1 MDDRETLSQK
11 DTTSPPSPGPS
22 AAEGRRRVRIE
33 RVSPSVDGGRYPVK
47 RIPGEPLEVE
57 ADVLADGHE
66 PLRVLLEVSYEGE
79 AVWETQ
85 PMVPEGNDLW
95 TGRLLFRRE
104 GVASFRIRAW
114 ISEVA
119 HWQDGLSKK
128 VQAGQREDFEAW
140 LLEGAEIIR
149 AHLARAPGGARTSD
163 LIQWLSLWEKE
174 GDLDQRVAMAL
185 DKLGGEEAAAF
196 PDPRFVTLSETFRVH
211 VERERALR
219 GAWYE
224 FFPRSSGTV
233 PGLHGTLRD
242 AARRLPA
249 IAAMGFDVVYLPP
262 IHPIGHA
269 FRKGP
274 NNTPAATGIVPGSPW
289 AIGSE
294 EGGHT
299 AIDSRLGTMADF
311 RDFLRTAE
319 ALKLEV
325 ALDLAFQCSPDHPYV
340 RDHPEWFRRR
350 PDGSIHYAENPPK
363 KYQDI
368 YPFDF
373 LSEEWEG
380 LWQELRRVVL
390 FWVGHGI
397 RLFRVDN
404 PHTKPFPFWEW
415 LMKEVR
421 AVDPGVVFLA
431 EAFTR
436 PKVMY
441 HLGHIGFSQSYTYFT
456 WRNTRREIEE
466 YLTELVTPP
475 VRDVFRPNLWPNT
488 PDILHEYLQTGGR
501 PAFLVRLVLAATLSA
516 SYGIYGPA
524 FEWCENRPLRPG
536 SEEYLDSEKYE
547 IRHWRPDPEHS
558 LAPVIARINRIRRE
572 NPPLGWNHTLRFHP
586 VNNDRLIAYSK
597 TGEGPEDW
605 ILVVV
610 NLDPRSP
617 QEGWLTF
624 DPPGE
629 PAFEVRDLMD
639 EARYAWTP
647 GPRFI
652 RLDPT
657 DPSRLPFHIFQR
669 IP

>member
-1 MDDRETLSQK
+1 LDDRETLSQK
-11 DTTSPPSPGPS
+11 DTTSSPPGPPV
-22 AAEGRRRVRIE
+22 ADGRRRVRIE
-33 RVSPSVDGGRYPVK
+33 RASPSVDGGRYPVK
-47 RIPGEPLEVE
+47 RIPGEPLDVE
-57 ADVLADGHE
+57 ADILADGHE
-66 PLRVLLEVSYEGE
+66 PLRALLEVSYEGE

-85 PMVPEGNDLW
+85 TLVPEGNDLW
-95 TGRLLFRRE
+95 TGRILFRRE
-104 GVASFRIRAW
+104 GMANFRIRAW

-128 VQAGQREDFEAW
+128 VRAGQREDFEAW

-149 AHLARAPGGARTSD
+149 AHLARAPRGARTSD
-163 LIQWLSLWEKE
+163 LLQWLSLWEKE
-174 GDLDQRVAMAL
+174 GDLDQRVALAL
-185 DKLGGEEAAAF
+185 DKLRGEEASAF

-242 AARRLPA
+242 AANRLPA

-274 NNTPAATGIVPGSPW
+274 NNTPAATGDVPGSPW

-299 AIDSRLGTMADF
+299 AIDSRLGTVSDF

-319 ALKLEV
+319 ALNLEV

-340 RDHPEWFRRR
+340 RDHPQWFRRR

-373 LSEEWEG
+373 LSEDWEG

-572 NPPLGWNHTLRFHP
+572 NGALGWNHTLRFHP
-586 VNNDRLIAYSK
+586 VDNDRLIAYSK

-610 NLDPRSP
+610 NLDPRAP

-639 EARYAWTP
+639 EARYAWP
-647 GPRFI
+647 AGPRFI

-657 DPSRLPFHIFQR
+657 DPSRFPFHIFQR

>member
-1 MDDRETLSQK
+1 LDKKRPTESLSP
-11 DTTSPPSPGPS
+11 DLPLS
-22 AAEGRRRVRIE
+22 EGRRRVRVE

-47 RIPGEPLEVE
+47 RIVGEPLDIE
-57 ADVLADGHE
+57 ADIFADGHE
-66 PLRVLLEVSYEGE
+66 PLRVLLMVRDPGASDPKSQAMVS
-79 AVWETQ
+79 A
-85 PMVPEGNDLW
+85 GNDLW
-95 TGRLLFRRE
+95 RARVIFPCSGMAE
-104 GVASFRIRAW
+104 FRISAW
-114 ISEVA
+114 VDEVA
-119 HWQDGLSKK
+119 HWQDGLGKK
-128 VQAGQREDFEAW
+128 VRSGQREDFETE
-140 LLEGAEIIR
+140 LREGADIVR
-149 AHLARAPGGARTSD
+149 RHLARAEKGHPVGP
-163 LIQWLSLWEKE
+163 LLHWLSLWERE
-174 GDLDQRVAMAL
+174 GDLDQRVALAL
-185 DKLGGEEAAAF
+185 DPRRGEEAAAF
-196 PDPRFVTLSETFRVH
+196 PDPRFVSLSEIFRVH

-233 PGLHGTLRD
+233 PGLHGTLKD

-262 IHPIGHA
+262 IHPIGRS

-274 NNTPAATGIVPGSPW
+274 NNTPDARGDVPGSPW

-311 RDFLRTAE
+311 RDFLRTAQG
-319 ALKLEV
+319 LKLEV

-340 RDHPEWFRRR
+340 KSHPEWFRRR

-373 LSEEWEG
+373 LSEGWEA

-390 FWVGHGI
+390 FWVDKGV

-415 LMKEVR
+415 LMAEVR

-456 WRNTRREIEE
+456 WRNTRRELEE

-475 VRDVFRPNLWPNT
+475 VRDFFRPNLWPNT
-488 PDILHEYLQTGGR
+488 PDILHDSLQKGGR
-501 PAFLVRLVLAATLSA
+501 PAFLVRLALAATLSA

-524 FEWCENRPLRPG
+524 FEWCENRPLREG

-558 LAPVIARINRIRRE
+558 LAPVITRLNEIRRKHGA
-572 NPPLGWNHTLRFHP
+572 LGWNHTLSFHP
-586 VNNDRLIAYSK
+586 VDNDRLIAYSK
-597 TGEGPEDW
+597 TGENPGEW
-605 ILVVV
+605 VLVVV
-610 NLDPRSP
+610 NLDPHEA
-617 QEGWLTF
+617 QEGWLAF

-629 PAFEVRDLMD
+629 AAVEVVDLMD
-639 EARYAWTP
+639 GVRYAWPP
-647 GPRFI
+647 GLRFI

-657 DPSRLPFHIFQR
+657 DRGRLPFHVFR
-669 IP
+669 RAP

>member
-11 DTTSPPSPGPS
+11 DTTSPPTPGPS
-22 AAEGRRRVRIE
+22 VAEGRRRVRIE
-33 RVSPSVDGGRYPVK
+33 RILPSVDGGRYPVK

-66 PLRVLLEVSYEGE
+66 PLRVLLEVSYEGD

-85 PMVPEGNDLW
+85 TMVPEGNDLW
-95 TGRLLFRRE
+95 TGRLLFPRE

-119 HWQDGLSKK
+119 HWQDGLFKK

-149 AHLARAPGGARTSD
+149 IHLARAPRGARTPD
-163 LIQWLSLWEKE
+163 LFQWLSLWEKE
-174 GDLDQRVAMAL
+174 GDLDQRVALAM
-185 DKLGGEEAAAF
+185 DKRRGEEVSAF

-233 PGLHGTLRD
+233 PGLHGTLTD

-274 NNTPAATGIVPGSPW
+274 NNTPAATGDVPGSPW

-340 RDHPEWFRRR
+340 RDHPQWFRRR

-373 LSEEWEG
+373 LSEDWEG

-501 PAFLVRLVLAATLSA
+501 PAFLVRLILAATLSA

-558 LAPVIARINRIRRE
+558 LAPVITRINRIRRE
-572 NPPLGWNHTLRFHP
+572 NGALG
-586 VNNDRLIAYSK
+586 
-597 TGEGPEDW
+597 
-605 ILVVV
+605 
-610 NLDPRSP
+610 
-617 QEGWLTF
+617 
-624 DPPGE
+624 
-629 PAFEVRDLMD
+629 
-639 EARYAWTP
+639 
-647 GPRFI
+647 
-652 RLDPT
+652 
-657 DPSRLPFHIFQR
+657 
-669 IP
+669 